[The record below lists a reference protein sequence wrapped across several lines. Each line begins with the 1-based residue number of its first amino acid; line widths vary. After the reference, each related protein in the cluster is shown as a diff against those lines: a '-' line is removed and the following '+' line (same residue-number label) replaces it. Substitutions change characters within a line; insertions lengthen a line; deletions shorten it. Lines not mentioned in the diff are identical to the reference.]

1 MTRDIIPFPNPD
13 DQNPL
18 RFNVINT
25 PQPIHVK
32 IDGNHVTLL
41 KQDMVLC
48 KFDRTDAET
57 LFSSARLLTGM
68 VKASVNL
75 GEMEEIKDLMC
86 DFLREANGS

>member
-13 DQNPL
+13 DRNPL
-18 RFNVINT
+18 DVSINT

-32 IDGNHVTLL
+32 LDGDQVTLI
-41 KQDMVLC
+41 KQDKVIC
-48 KFDRTDAET
+48 KFDRTDAVT

-68 VKASVNL
+68 VKANVNL